1 MRDRDAYVIAEALII
16 AIEAL
21 SALPPQLRR
30 EGKAKEMKR
39 IFETL
44 APNQL
49 DDLQLDLIQRD
60 TRQLLYALKY
70 GRLPPDA

>member
-1 MRDRDAYVIAEALII
+1 MQDRDAYLVAEALII

-21 SALPPQLRR
+21 SALPPELQR

-39 IFETL
+39 VFEAL
-44 APNQL
+44 APHQM

-70 GRLPPDA
+70 GGLPPDA